1 MKKGLQI
8 ILYTALVII
17 SVYFLFVGLVAAK
30 AFLVPLAT
38 AMVLAFLMLP
48 VSQKL
53 EKWGFK
59 RLLATISSTILL
71 LLLIIGFTAVIFF
84 QVKSFSDDWEKIQGR
99 LNEMVADA
107 SDYIQANTPFD
118 ASELLGIPTDIDP
131 VNDSEFPGETG
142 NGEGTIAGP
151 PRQQVMSV
159 AEAVIGFLTDI
170 LIVFVYVFLFIHFRD
185 RFKEFILRF
194 FPPEKRS
201 NISGI
206 ISRSVAVSRRYL
218 AGKLLLMVFL
228 AILYF
233 LGLFISGLENAL
245 LISLL
250 AAALSIIPIVG
261 NVIGYFIAI
270 AVGLVTGG
278 DIIMFAGITLTF
290 IVAQFVDTY
299 IMQPIVLG
307 KKTGIH
313 PFFVILSVVLGYEV
327 WGIMGMVLSIP
338 LFGMITIICR
348 NVPVLNPFGY
358 LFSNR
363 ELEEPEE
370 NQ

>member
-17 SVYFLFVGLVAAK
+17 SVYFLFVGLKAAK
-30 AFLVPLAT
+30 SFLVPLAT

-53 EKWGFK
+53 EKWGFN
-59 RLLATISSTILL
+59 RLLATITSTISL
-71 LLLIIGFTAVIFF
+71 LLLIIGFTAVIFY
-84 QVKSFSDDWEKIQGR
+84 QIKGFSDDWEKIQER
-99 LNEMVADA
+99 LNEMVENV
-107 SDYIQANTPFD
+107 SGYIQTNTPFD
-118 ASELLGIPTDIDP
+118 ASRLLGIQPD
-131 VNDSEFPGETG
+131 NDLSGEEEFFGETE
-142 NGEGTIAGP
+142 GEQATISGP
-151 PRQQVMSV
+151 PREQVMSL

-185 RFKEFILRF
+185 RFKEFIMRF
-194 FPPEKRS
+194 FPKEKRN

-233 LGLFISGLENAL
+233 IGLIISGLENAL

-261 NVIGYFIAI
+261 NVIGYFIAL

-278 DIIMFAGITLTF
+278 DLIMFAGITLTF

-299 IMQPIVLG
+299 ILQPIVLG

-338 LFGMITIICR
+338 IFGIITIICR
-348 NVPVLNPFGY
+348 NVPVLSPFGY

-363 ELEEPEE
+363 ELEEPDQ
-370 NQ
+370 NV